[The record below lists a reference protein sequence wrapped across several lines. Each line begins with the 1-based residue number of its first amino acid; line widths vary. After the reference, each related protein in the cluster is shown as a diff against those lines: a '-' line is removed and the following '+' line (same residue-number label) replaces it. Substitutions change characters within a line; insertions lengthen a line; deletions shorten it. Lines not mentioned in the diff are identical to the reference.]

1 VRSITVNALFPHRVA
16 ALCAASGARLIH
28 FSTDCVFSGGR
39 GAYREEDV
47 PDPIDLYGRSKL
59 LGEVDAPG
67 ALTLR
72 TSIIG
77 RELEHFTGLLEWF
90 LRSGPVV
97 GGYTR
102 VVWSGVTTNYVA
114 SLVGTL
120 IRDAPLDGLFHVS
133 SAPITKHDLL
143 VALRD
148 AFGKQTRIEPQA
160 SPVSD
165 RSLESD
171 RFWSRTG
178 LNRPRWDDMI
188 GDLVDDSRV
197 YESELHA
204 RR

>member
-1 VRSITVNALFPHRVA
+1 
-16 ALCAASGARLIH
+16 
-28 FSTDCVFSGGR
+28 VFSGR
-39 GAYREEDV
+39 HGAYREDDV

-59 LGEVDAPG
+59 LGEVDSPG

-90 LRSGPVV
+90 LRSGPVI

-102 VVWSGVTTNYVA
+102 VIWSGVTTNFLA
-114 SLVGTL
+114 RLVGTL
-120 IRDAPLDGLFHVS
+120 IATTMPQGLFHVS
-133 SAPITKHDLL
+133 SFPISKHDLL
-143 VALRD
+143 VALND
-148 AFGKQTRIEPQA
+148 AFDRGARIEPQA
-160 SPVSD
+160 TPESD
-165 RSLESD
+165 RSLESE

-197 YESELHA
+197 YEGLTDA